1 MVYFDFSYDGSACLI
16 DVVVVVEFVVVVAR
30 EPRWSKQR
38 GDTDGGRS

>member
-1 MVYFDFSYDGSACLI
+1 MFIDFSYAGPACLI